1 MNTCA
6 IIARQHDDVAQWVN
20 LSLRANDNAPLT
32 IRNKNQA
39 MNPMELGCLD
49 YEAILARRLASH
61 SVRSARTRER
71 TDIFSSTFFFFYIA
85 KSFCTCAGCCWT
97 TI

>member
-6 IIARQHDDVAQWVN
+6 IIARQHDNVAQWVN

-49 YEAILARRLASH
+49 YEAIIARRLASH
-61 SVRSARTRER
+61 SVRSARLCER
-71 TDIFSSTFFFFYIA
+71 TYIFLALFFFFHVA
-85 KSFCTCAGCCWT
+85 KAFCTCADCCWT
-97 TI
+97 AI

>member
-6 IIARQHDDVAQWVN
+6 IIARQHDNVAQWVN
-20 LSLRANDNAPLT
+20 LSLLANDNAPLT

-39 MNPMELGCLD
+39 MNATELGCLD

-61 SVRSARTRER
+61 SVRSARICER
-71 TDIFSSTFFFFYIA
+71 RDIFLALFFFF
-85 KSFCTCAGCCWT
+85 SCR
-97 TI
+97 